1 MLLHVWFLLCQLPM
15 KKALHVEFDE
25 VPHVGFI
32 GKLKIRSVCNTY
44 IRSKSMASRLFLTTA
59 KTPVTPKYHCLIG
72 QIRNHISITPTHIGQ
87 VTTEF
92 EHGSSSSSSER
103 SSKDTDMQVGT
114 ILWCNCGPH
123 VSLLDGLQSPSY
135 LPESLS
141 TFCKEYLWG
150 HWVTIVA
157 DSINHTPISPVP
169 IKLSFLYRYLNM
181 IILIMMFP
189 RCT

>member
-1 MLLHVWFLLCQLPM
+1 MLQLYKDQEEPLKTLFSCFFFSFFLFLADDTTMLLHVWFLLCQLPM

-59 KTPVTPKYHCLIG
+59 KTPVTPKYHCLVG

-114 ILWCNCGPH
+114 IL
-123 VSLLDGLQSPSY
+123 
-135 LPESLS
+135 
-141 TFCKEYLWG
+141 
-150 HWVTIVA
+150 
-157 DSINHTPISPVP
+157 
-169 IKLSFLYRYLNM
+169 
-181 IILIMMFP
+181 
-189 RCT
+189 

>member
-1 MLLHVWFLLCQLPM
+1 MSAAHEKGP
-15 KKALHVEFDE
+15 ARGFDE

-32 GKLKIRSVCNTY
+32 GKLKIRSVCNTC
-44 IRSKSMASRLFLTTA
+44 IRRKSMASRLFFTTA
-59 KTPVTPKYHCLIG
+59 KTPVTPKYHCLVG
-72 QIRNHISITPTHIGQ
+72 QIRNHLSITPTHIRQ

-92 EHGSSSSSSER
+92 DHRSSSSSSSSSER

-114 ILWCNCGPH
+114 ILQRNCGPN

-150 HWVTIVA
+150 HWVTIVG

-169 IKLSFLYRYLNM
+169 MKLSFLYRHLNI

-189 RCT
+189 RFA

>member
-1 MLLHVWFLLCQLPM
+1 M

-103 SSKDTDMQVGT
+103 SSKDTDMQADT
-114 ILWCNCGPH
+114 IRIQWSFNNLSRRCRATRLSQTSYPECAILSGGKLVLFQRHHGAHMATWHEGHHFH
-123 VSLLDGLQSPSY
+123 VSPKGK
-135 LPESLS
+135 LP
-141 TFCKEYLWG
+141 
-150 HWVTIVA
+150 
-157 DSINHTPISPVP
+157 D
-169 IKLSFLYRYLNM
+169 
-181 IILIMMFP
+181 
-189 RCT
+189 